1 MDRLAEDKNTPGEG
15 RERMTEQIKH
25 IAVIG
30 AGYMG
35 GGIAQVFGMAGM
47 DVVIMDADPDITARH
62 LDRLR
67 QEAEDFENR
76 GLLRPGSAEL
86 VRKNL
91 RAANSVAEAVADAD
105 LSKKRSSN
113 GLTLRGQCCAA
124 LRRRP
129 ARTQ

>member
-1 MDRLAEDKNTPGEG
+1 
-15 RERMTEQIKH
+15 MTEQIKH

-47 DVVIMDADPDITARH
+47 DVVIRTSPRDISIDFAK
-62 LDRLR
+62 RLR
-67 QEAEDFENR
+67 TSKTEDCWGRDQRNWFGRTSEPPIAWPR
-76 GLLRPGSAEL
+76 LSRTQT
-86 VRKNL
+86 
-91 RAANSVAEAVADAD
+91 